1 MVITALLQGL
11 AQGLLGL
18 AEGHEG
24 IQLAN
29 LLEKLLQLGFSHRGP
44 VLFAGSGL

>member
-1 MVITALLQGL
+1 VVIAAVPQGL
-11 AQGLLGL
+11 AQGWLGL

-24 IQLAN
+24 IQLAY

-44 VLFAGSGL
+44 VRFAGSGL